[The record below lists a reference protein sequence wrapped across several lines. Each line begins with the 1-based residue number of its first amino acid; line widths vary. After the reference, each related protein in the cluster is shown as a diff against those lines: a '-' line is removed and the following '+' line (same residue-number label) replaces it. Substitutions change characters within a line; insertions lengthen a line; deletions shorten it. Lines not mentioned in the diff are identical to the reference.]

1 MFEVKG
7 KLFTLFLNEQKIT
20 EMEKRK
26 TIRIQKQKE
35 IEKQQLLDELNK
47 RQLNI
52 VGKKSNNYCK
62 LQYLTYYK
70 ISITAM
76 LI

>member
-1 MFEVKG
+1 MLEVKG

-26 TIRIQKQKE
+26 TMRIQKQKE

-52 VGKKSNNYCK
+52 VGKKSSYCK
-62 LQYLTYYK
+62 L
-70 ISITAM
+70 
-76 LI
+76 